1 MKYILTIVM
10 MMVLLVGSA
19 NAENWWEME
28 ESNIKQMV
36 KNDDSISTLDWEKG
50 YIDVK
55 AFGAPNEKL
64 TQSTAHAYSM
74 SIGTARRLAF
84 EKLAEQ
90 VGKVR
95 VDSDTTLENYLLK
108 EAILRTQVHEVIEG
122 AFESQ
127 EPVTSTFA
135 DGSWGV
141 DVFMRLPLYG
151 EKGIMPVVNDVIK
164 KEDASNPRTRYNAS
178 PEVIKRVQGQFGSPS
193 DDQSAVKGPF
203 TGLIVDAGKTGLQP
217 SMSPKIV
224 TSDGREIYGYGIA
237 KSSVVI
243 NWGMADYSP
252 SVADAVKEL
261 EDRVGKNPLIVKG
274 IKVNGER
281 KTEIIVSDDDALKI
295 FAADMKDRFL
305 EQCRVVFV
313 TN

>member
-1 MKYILTIVM
+1 
-10 MMVLLVGSA
+10 MVLSVGVVY
-19 NAENWWEME
+19 AENWWEME
-28 ESNIKQMV
+28 ETNIKHIM
-36 KNDDSISTLDWEKG
+36 KSDDSISALDWENG

-74 SIGTARRLAF
+74 ALGTARSLAY

-90 VGKVR
+90 IGKVR

-108 EAILRTQVHEVIEG
+108 ESIIRTQVHEVIEG

-151 EKGIMPVVNDVIK
+151 EKGIMPVVNDIIK
-164 KEDASNPRTRYNAS
+164 RDEDADSRIRFNAS
-178 PEVIKRVQGQFGSPS
+178 PEVIKRVQGQFGEPVQPNS
-193 DDQSAVKGPF
+193 DNQPVARGAGF
-203 TGLIVDAGKTGLQP
+203 TGLIVDAGDTGLQP

-224 TSDGREIYGYGIA
+224 TEDGREIYGYGIA

-252 SVADAVKEL
+252 SVEHAVEEL
-261 EDRVGKNPLIVKG
+261 VDRIGKNPLIVKG
-274 IKVNGER
+274 TKVNGER
-281 KTEIIVSDDDALKI
+281 KTEIVVSDEDALKI

-305 EQCRVVFV
+305 EQCRVVLV